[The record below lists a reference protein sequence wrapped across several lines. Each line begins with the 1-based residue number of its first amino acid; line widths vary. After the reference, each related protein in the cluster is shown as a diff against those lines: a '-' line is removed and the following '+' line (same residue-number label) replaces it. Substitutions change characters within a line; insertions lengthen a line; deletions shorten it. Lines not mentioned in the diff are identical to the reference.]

1 MVAVSVSAY
10 RGAVSEFGLYEGEGE
25 AARTEA
31 SASASA
37 FSGRRRLRSRRDAF
51 VGVVNE
57 LAAAVVRRLPSCVD
71 DAADELGKRLAQQR
85 LPPPPSHLSAPRS
98 GAGKG
103 AAARVRAES
112 VVRPMLADAG
122 AARLVLEES
131 GPVVYHCFENGRL
144 YHMEG
149 GDGEEEEED
158 DEAEAEEE
166 DAEDEEARDAASLRL
181 GAVRVD
187 AAFAPAVEA
196 LLSEDAV
203 GAGVRVGDL
212 LEAGGDDAGGDA
224 EGLVATVRDLVA
236 AGVVALVER

>member
-1 MVAVSVSAY
+1 M
-10 RGAVSEFGLYEGEGE
+10 
-25 AARTEA
+25 
-31 SASASA
+31 
-37 FSGRRRLRSRRDAF
+37 
-51 VGVVNE
+51 
-57 LAAAVVRRLPSCVD
+57 
-71 DAADELGKRLAQQR
+71 
-85 LPPPPSHLSAPRS
+85 
-98 GAGKG
+98 
-103 AAARVRAES
+103 RAES

-158 DEAEAEEE
+158 DDEAEAEEEEEAEDE